1 MPFFYSQQPN
11 LCISPEPASLTRT
24 DSYHLSPLLALLIAA
39 ASLTPAW
46 GQSAANARAKAS
58 EPVRFTVAAPP
69 PEGENAY
76 CDIGNV
82 AKFGEKDG
90 PAELP
95 KTCYYTGL
103 DGTPSPG
110 RQIRVRANSDLAE
123 ALEGAKC
130 GDTLL
135 LAAGAS
141 FPIKQ
146 FPKKNCDDRHYI
158 TVRTDAPDSKLP
170 PEGTRISP
178 AWGGVAS
185 LNGRPPY
192 AQPATGAAKLMA
204 TIVVKP
210 EIGIE
215 FGDHYRFIG
224 IEWVPLEGRKIAR
237 LLFTNGGDHL
247 IFDRNWVHGTD
258 GVELAH
264 ALGIKDSSYVAVI
277 HSYFNSFTCTAGTGS
292 CTDATAIGGGN
303 GDLPTHALKIVD
315 NFLEASGE
323 NFLLGGAASTVRP
336 EDIEI
341 RRNHMFKPMF
351 WNPNSP
357 DHKEPTP
364 IVKNLF
370 ELKNAHRVLFEANY
384 LENSWGGFS
393 QVGPAIVLTPRN
405 NLNKIT
411 GEVTCPDCAVSDVTI
426 RYVWVRKVN
435 QVLQIANPMDKVK
448 PAPGNSYSIHDIV
461 AEGLGYP
468 ECGKACGGAL
478 NNLSGPRGGSPKD
491 STMHDVVVDHLTF
504 IPMTEPKDL
513 MIMGGPPQKDP
524 NDPPQ
529 MYNITWTNTI
539 ADVGRYAM
547 WPMGGTPEQNCS
559 SFPGATPKT
568 RIEACWKG
576 NSAFRGNVLAGGAGI
591 HGQKPDWPEGN
602 PIVDSLESVGFAKLN
617 HGLDGD
623 YHLASNS
630 KLKGKATDGRDPGA
644 DVDAVLAGTRGVR

>member
-1 MPFFYSQQPN
+1 MPFFYSPQPN
-11 LCISPEPASLTRT
+11 LLISAYR
-24 DSYHLSPLLALLIAA
+24 LSPLLALLIAT

-46 GQSAANARAKAS
+46 HQSAASARAKAT
-58 EPVRFTVAAPP
+58 EPARFTVAEPP

-76 CDIGNV
+76 CDKGNV
-82 AKFGEKDG
+82 AKFGAKDG

-110 RQIRVRANSDLAE
+110 RQIRVGANSDLAE
-123 ALEGAKC
+123 ALEGSKC

-146 FPKKNCDDRHYI
+146 FPKKNCDDQHYI
-158 TVRTDAPDSKLP
+158 TVRTDTSDTKLP

-178 AWGGVAS
+178 AWGGVAG
-185 LNGRPPY
+185 LPGRPTY

-204 TIVVKP
+204 TVVVKP
-210 EIGIE
+210 ETGVE

-224 IEWVPLEGRKIAR
+224 LEWVPLKGRKIAR
-237 LLFTNGGDHL
+237 LLFTNGADHL

-258 GVELAH
+258 GMELGH
-264 ALGIKDSSYVAVI
+264 GLGINGSPYIAVI
-277 HSYFNSFTCTAGTGS
+277 HSYFNSFTCTARTGS

-303 GDLPTHALKIVD
+303 GDLPTHTVKIVD
-315 NFLEASGE
+315 NFLESSGQ
-323 NFLLGGAASTVRP
+323 NIFLGGAAASVRP
-336 EDIEI
+336 EDFEI
-341 RRNHMFKPMF
+341 RRNHLFKPMF
-351 WNPNSP
+351 WNRSSP
-357 DHKEPTP
+357 DHQEPTP

-370 ELKNAHRVLFEANY
+370 ELKNARRLLFEANY

-405 NLNKIT
+405 NLNKVT
-411 GEVTCPDCAVSDVTI
+411 GQVTCPDCAVTDITI
-426 RYVWVRKVN
+426 RYIWVRKVN
-435 QVLQIANPMDKVK
+435 QVLQIANPMDKIK

-468 ECGKACGGAL
+468 ECGKACGGAQ
-478 NNLSGPRGGSPKD
+478 NQVAGPPGSAPKD
-491 STMHDVVVDHLTF
+491 STMHDVVVDHITF
-504 IPMTEPKDL
+504 IPMKEPKDL
-513 MIMGGPPQKDP
+513 MIMGGPPQTDP
-524 NDPPQ
+524 NDPPR
-529 MYNITWTNTI
+529 MYNIIWTNTI
-539 ADVGRYAM
+539 VDVGAYGV
-547 WPMGGTPEQNCS
+547 WPIGGTPEQNCS
-559 SFPGATPKT
+559 YFPGATPKT

-591 HGQKPDWPEGN
+591 HGQKPEWPEGN

-623 YHLASNS
+623 YHLAANS

-644 DVDAVLAGTRGVR
+644 DVDAVLAGIRGVR

>member
-1 MPFFYSQQPN
+1 MPFFHSPQPN
-11 LCISPEPASLTRT
+11 LRISAEPASLTR
-24 DSYHLSPLLALLIAA
+24 LSPLLALLIAI

-46 GQSAANARAKAS
+46 GQSAASARAKPT
-58 EPVRFTVAAPP
+58 EPARFTVAAPP

-76 CDIGNV
+76 CDKGDV
-82 AKFGEKDG
+82 AKFGAKDG

-110 RQIRVRANSDLAE
+110 KQIRVGANSDLAE
-123 ALEGAKC
+123 ALEGANC

-146 FPKKNCDDRHYI
+146 FPAKNCDDRHYI
-158 TVRTDAPDSKLP
+158 IVRTDTSDSKLP

-185 LNGRPPY
+185 LPGRPPY
-192 AQPATGAAKLMA
+192 AQPAGGAAKLMA

-210 EIGIE
+210 ETGVE

-258 GVELAH
+258 GIELGH
-264 ALGIKDSSYVAVI
+264 GLGIHGSPYVAVI
-277 HSYFNSFTCTAGTGS
+277 HSYFNSFTCTAGKGS

-303 GDLPTHALKIVD
+303 GDLPTHTVKIVD
-315 NFLEASGE
+315 NFLESSGQ
-323 NFLLGGAASTVRP
+323 NIFLGGAAASVRP
-336 EDIEI
+336 EDFEI
-341 RRNHMFKPMF
+341 RRNHLFKPTF
-351 WNPNSP
+351 WNRSSP
-357 DHKEPTP
+357 DHQEPTP

-370 ELKNAHRVLFEANY
+370 ELKNARRLLFEANY

-405 NLNKIT
+405 NVNKAT
-411 GEVTCPDCAVSDVTI
+411 GQVTCPDCAVTDVTI
-426 RYVWVRKVN
+426 RYIWVRKVN
-435 QVLQIANPMDKVK
+435 QVLQIANPMDRIK

-468 ECGKACGGAL
+468 ECGRACGGAL
-478 NNLSGPRGGSPKD
+478 NHLSGPIGGSPKD
-491 STMHDVVVDHLTF
+491 STMHDIVVDHITF
-504 IPMTEPKDL
+504 IPMKEPKDL
-513 MIMGGPPQKDP
+513 MILGGPPQADP
-524 NDPPQ
+524 NDQPR

-539 ADVGRYAM
+539 ADVGGYGM
-547 WPMGGTPEQNCS
+547 WPMGGSPEQNCS
-559 SFPGATPKT
+559 YFPGATPKT

-576 NSAFRGNVLAGGAGI
+576 NSAFLGNVLAGGAGI
-591 HGQKPDWPEGN
+591 RGQSPVWPEGN
-602 PIVDSLESVGFAKLN
+602 PIVGSLESVGFVNLN

-623 YHLASNS
+623 YHLAAKS

-644 DVDAVLAGTRGVR
+644 DVDAVLAGIRGVR

>member
-1 MPFFYSQQPN
+1 MSFFHSPQPS
-11 LCISPEPASLTRT
+11 LRISAKPAFLIRT
-24 DSYHLSPLLALLIAA
+24 ELYRLSTLLALLIATA
-39 ASLTPAW
+39 WATPAW
-46 GQSAANARAKAS
+46 GQSAASAKGKAA

-76 CDIGNV
+76 CDKGNV

-110 RQIRVRANSDLAE
+110 KQNRVGANSDLTE

-146 FPKKNCDDRHYI
+146 FPRKNCDDRHYI
-158 TVRTDAPDSKLP
+158 TVRTDTPDSKLP

-178 AWGGVAS
+178 AWGGIAT
-185 LNGRPPY
+185 LPGRPPY
-192 AQPATGAAKLMA
+192 AQPAGGAAKLMA

-210 EIGIE
+210 EIGVE

-224 IEWVPLEGRKIAR
+224 IEWVPLEGRKIGR

-258 GVELAH
+258 GAELGH
-264 ALGIKDSSYVAVI
+264 GLGIKGSAYVAVI
-277 HSYFNSFTCTAGTGS
+277 HSYFNSFTCTAGRGS
-292 CTDATAIGGGN
+292 CTDATAVGGGN
-303 GDLPTHALKIVD
+303 GDLPTHTLKIVD
-315 NFLEASGE
+315 NFLESSGQ
-323 NFLLGGAASTVRP
+323 NVFLGGAAASVRP

-351 WNPNSP
+351 WNRNSP
-357 DHKEPTP
+357 DYKEPTP

-370 ELKNAHRVLFEANY
+370 ELKNARRVLFEANY

-411 GEVTCPDCAVSDVTI
+411 GEVKCPDCAVTDVTI
-426 RYVWVRKVN
+426 RYVWIRRVN

-478 NNLSGPRGGSPKD
+478 NHLSGPVGGSPKD
-491 STMHDVVVDHLTF
+491 STMHDVVIDHITF
-504 IPMTEPKDL
+504 VSMKETKDIAIL
-513 MIMGGPPQKDP
+513 GGPPQSDP
-524 NDPPQ
+524 NEPPR

-539 ADVGRYAM
+539 ADAGQYGM
-547 WPMGGTPEQNCS
+547 WPLGGTPEENCS
-559 SFPGATPKT
+559 YFPGATPKT

-576 NSAFRGNVLAGGAGI
+576 HSAFRGNVLAGGDSI
-591 HGQKPDWPEGN
+591 RGQKPEWPEGN
-602 PIVDSLESVGFAKLN
+602 PIVDSLESVGFVKLN

-623 YHLASNS
+623 YHLAANS

-644 DVDAVLAGTRGVR
+644 DVDAVLSGIRGVR

>member
-1 MPFFYSQQPN
+1 MATGATITSEWAALTREQLATAVIPAPTSTPWTPPLREWNNVTASAGRSRAGPHSVFFPRSTRNFLRGIILLTASRHALFRSSPARQTAVSTEEIMPFFYSLQPN
-11 LCISPEPASLTRT
+11 LCITAEPASLTRT
-24 DSYHLSPLLALLIAA
+24 KSYHLGPLLALLMAA

-46 GQSAANARAKAS
+46 GQSAASGSARPKAAD
-58 EPVRFTVAAPP
+58 PTRFTVAAPP
-69 PEGENAY
+69 PESENAY
-76 CDIGNV
+76 CDKGNV
-82 AKFGEKDG
+82 AKFGAKDG

-110 RQIRVRANSDLAE
+110 RQIHVRANSDLAE

-158 TVRTDAPDSKLP
+158 TVRTETPDSKLP

-178 AWGGVAS
+178 AWGGVAI
-185 LNGRPPY
+185 LPGRPPY

-210 EIGIE
+210 EIGVE

-224 IEWVPLEGRKIAR
+224 IEWIPIEGRKIAR

-264 ALGIKDSSYVAVI
+264 AFGIKDSSYVAVI

-303 GDLPTHALKIVD
+303 GDLSTHALKIVD

-323 NFLLGGAASTVRP
+323 NFLLGGATSSVVP

-341 RRNHMFKPMF
+341 RRNNMFKRMF

-357 DHKEPTP
+357 D
-364 IVKNLF
+364 
-370 ELKNAHRVLFEANY
+370 
-384 LENSWGGFS
+384 
-393 QVGPAIVLTPRN
+393 
-405 NLNKIT
+405 
-411 GEVTCPDCAVSDVTI
+411 
-426 RYVWVRKVN
+426 
-435 QVLQIANPMDKVK
+435 
-448 PAPGNSYSIHDIV
+448 
-461 AEGLGYP
+461 
-468 ECGKACGGAL
+468 
-478 NNLSGPRGGSPKD
+478 
-491 STMHDVVVDHLTF
+491 
-504 IPMTEPKDL
+504 
-513 MIMGGPPQKDP
+513 
-524 NDPPQ
+524 
-529 MYNITWTNTI
+529 
-539 ADVGRYAM
+539 
-547 WPMGGTPEQNCS
+547 
-559 SFPGATPKT
+559 
-568 RIEACWKG
+568 
-576 NSAFRGNVLAGGAGI
+576 
-591 HGQKPDWPEGN
+591 
-602 PIVDSLESVGFAKLN
+602 
-617 HGLDGD
+617 
-623 YHLASNS
+623 
-630 KLKGKATDGRDPGA
+630 
-644 DVDAVLAGTRGVR
+644 

>member
-1 MPFFYSQQPN
+1 MIFFRQPD
-11 LCISPEPASLTRT
+11 LRTSAEPASLACAQTYR
-24 DSYHLSPLLALLIAA
+24 LRLLLALVIATSALTPGWGPPA
-39 ASLTPAW
+39 AS
-46 GQSAANARAKAS
+46 AKAKGA
-58 EPVRFTVAAPP
+58 EPIRFTVAVTP

-76 CDIGNV
+76 CDKGNV
-82 AKFGEKDG
+82 AKFGDKDG

-110 RQIRVRANSDLAE
+110 KQIRVAANSDLAE
-123 ALEGAKC
+123 ALEGVHC

-141 FPIKQ
+141 FPIKE

-158 TVRTDAPDSKLP
+158 TVRTDTSDAKLP

-178 AWGGVAS
+178 AWAGVAS
-185 LNGRPPY
+185 LPGRPPY
-192 AQPATGAAKLMA
+192 TQPAGGAAKLMA

-210 EIGIE
+210 EGGVE

-237 LLFTNGGDHL
+237 MLFTNGADHL

-258 GVELAH
+258 GIELGH
-264 ALGIKDSSYVAVI
+264 GLGINGSPYVAVI
-277 HSYFNSFTCTAGTGS
+277 HSYFNSFTCTARTGS

-303 GDLPTHALKIVD
+303 GDQPTHTVKIVD
-315 NFLEASGE
+315 NFLESSGQ
-323 NFLLGGAASTVRP
+323 NIFLGGAAASVRP
-336 EDIEI
+336 EDFEI
-341 RRNHMFKPMF
+341 RRNHLFKPMF
-351 WNPNSP
+351 WNRISP
-357 DHKEPTP
+357 DYHDPTP

-370 ELKNAHRVLFEANY
+370 ELKNAHRLLFEANY

-405 NLNKIT
+405 NLNKRT
-411 GEVTCPDCAVSDVTI
+411 GQVTCPECAVTDVTI

-435 QVLQIANPMDKVK
+435 QVLQIANPMDKIK

-468 ECGKACGGAL
+468 ECGKACGGAQTQL
-478 NNLSGPRGGSPKD
+478 AGPVGNSPKE
-491 STMHDVVVDHLTF
+491 STMHDVVVDHVTF
-504 IPMTEPKDL
+504 IPMKEPKDL
-513 MIMGGPPQKDP
+513 MVMGGPPQTDP
-524 NDPPQ
+524 NDPPR
-529 MYNITWTNTI
+529 MYNITWTNSI
-539 ADVGRYAM
+539 ADVGKWGM
-547 WPMGGTPEQNCS
+547 WPVGGTPEQNCS
-559 SFPGATPKT
+559 YFPGATPKA

-576 NSAFRGNVLAGGAGI
+576 NSAFLGNVLAGAASIG
-591 HGQKPDWPEGN
+591 GQPPVWPEGN
-602 PIVDSLESVGFAKLN
+602 SIVGSLESIGFVNLN

-623 YHLASNS
+623 YHLSAKS

-644 DVDAVLAGTRGVR
+644 DVDAVLAGIRGVR

>member
-1 MPFFYSQQPN
+1 MPLFHSPQPQ
-11 LCISPEPASLTRT
+11 LRISAEPAFLTRT
-24 DSYHLSPLLALLIAA
+24 ESCGRSPLLALLIAIAALTPVGDRSA
-39 ASLTPAW
+39 ASA
-46 GQSAANARAKAS
+46 SAKAT
-58 EPVRFTVAAPP
+58 EPTRFTVAAPP

-76 CDIGNV
+76 CDKGNV
-82 AKFGEKDG
+82 ARFGAKDG

-110 RQIRVRANSDLAE
+110 KQIRVAANSDLTE
-123 ALEGAKC
+123 AMEGAKC

-135 LAAGAS
+135 LAAGAL

-146 FPKKNCDDRHYI
+146 FPKKNCDDGHYI
-158 TVRTDAPDSKLP
+158 TVRTDTPDAKLP

-185 LNGRPPY
+185 LPGRPAY
-192 AQPATGAAKLMA
+192 AQPAAGAAKLMA
-204 TIVVKP
+204 TIVVKA
-210 EIGIE
+210 EIGAE
-215 FGDHYRFIG
+215 LGDHCRFIG

-237 LLFTNGGDHL
+237 LIFTNGTNHVIL
-247 IFDRNWVHGTD
+247 DRNWVHGTD
-258 GVELAH
+258 GAELGH
-264 ALGIKDSSYVAVI
+264 GFGIKDSSYVAVI
-277 HSYFNSFTCTAGTGS
+277 HSYFSGFTCTAGTGS

-303 GDLPTHALKIVD
+303 GDLPTHTLKIVD

-323 NFLLGGAASTVRP
+323 NILFGGAPSTVRP

-341 RRNHMFKPMF
+341 RRNHLFKPMF
-351 WNPNSP
+351 WNRNSP
-357 DHKEPTP
+357 DHREPTP

-370 ELKNAHRVLFEANY
+370 ELKNGHRVLFEANY

-393 QVGPAIVLTPRN
+393 QVGPAILLTPRN
-405 NLNKIT
+405 NLNRIT
-411 GEVTCPDCAVSDVTI
+411 GEVLCPDCAVTDVTI

-435 QVLQIANPMDKVK
+435 QVLQIAIPMDKIK
-448 PAPGNSYSIHDIV
+448 PASGNSYSIHDLV

-478 NNLSGPRGGSPKD
+478 NHLSGPPGTAPKD
-491 STMHDVVVDHLTF
+491 STMYGVAVDHITF
-504 IPMTEPKDL
+504 VSMKRPNDL
-513 MIMGGPPQKDP
+513 MIMGGPPQGDSS
-524 NDPPQ
+524 DPPR

-539 ADVGRYAM
+539 ADVGAYGM

-559 SFPGATPKT
+559 SFRGATPKS

-576 NSAFRGNVLAGGAGI
+576 NSAFLGNVLAGGTGI
-591 HGQKPDWPEGN
+591 HGQPPVWPEGN
-602 PIVDSLESVGFAKLN
+602 PITDSLESVGFVNLN

-623 YHLASNS
+623 YHLAAKS

-644 DVDAVLAGTRGVR
+644 DVDAVLAGIHGVR

>member
-1 MPFFYSQQPN
+1 MAYR
-11 LCISPEPASLTRT
+11 LR
-24 DSYHLSPLLALLIAA
+24 PLLALLIAIV
-39 ASLTPAW
+39 SLTPAW
-46 GQSAANARAKAS
+46 GQSAAGAKAKAAES
-58 EPVRFTVAAPP
+58 VRFTVAAPP

-76 CDIGNV
+76 CDKGDV
-82 AKFGEKDG
+82 AKFGAKDG

-95 KTCYYTGL
+95 QTCYYTGL

-110 RQIRVRANSDLAE
+110 RQIRLRANSDLAE
-123 ALEGAKC
+123 AVEGAKC
-130 GDTLL
+130 GDTLF

-146 FPKKNCDDRHYI
+146 FPRKNCDDRHYI
-158 TVRTDAPDSKLP
+158 TVRTDTPDSKLP

-185 LNGRPPY
+185 LPGRPPF

-210 EIGIE
+210 ETGVE

-258 GVELAH
+258 GTELGH
-264 ALGIKDSSYVAVI
+264 GLGINGSPYVAVI
-277 HSYFNSFTCTAGTGS
+277 HSYFNSFTCTARTGT

-303 GDLPTHALKIVD
+303 GDLPTHTVKIVD
-315 NFLEASGE
+315 NFLESSGQ
-323 NFLLGGAASTVRP
+323 NLFLGGAAASVRP
-336 EDIEI
+336 EDFEI
-341 RRNHMFKPMF
+341 RRNHLFKPMF
-351 WNPNSP
+351 WNRGSP
-357 DHKEPTP
+357 DHQEPTP

-370 ELKNAHRVLFEANY
+370 ELKNAHRLLFEANY
-384 LENSWGGFS
+384 LENSWAGFS

-411 GEVTCPDCAVSDVTI
+411 GKVTCPDCAVTDVTI

-435 QVLQIANPMDKVK
+435 QVLQISNPMDKIK

-468 ECGKACGGAL
+468 ECGQGCGGAQ
-478 NNLSGPRGGSPKD
+478 NLLGGPPGDAPKD
-491 STMHDVVVDHLTF
+491 STMHDVVVDHITF
-504 IPMTEPKDL
+504 IPMKEPKDL
-513 MIMGGPPQKDP
+513 AILGGPPQKDP
-524 NDPPQ
+524 NDPPR

-539 ADVGRYAM
+539 ADVGAWGL
-547 WPMGGTPEQNCS
+547 WPMGGDTERNCS
-559 SFPGATPKT
+559 YFPGATPKT

-591 HGQKPDWPEGN
+591 HGQKPEWPAGN
-602 PIVDSLESVGFAKLN
+602 PIVDSLESVGFVKLN

-623 YHLASNS
+623 YHLAAHS

-644 DVDAVLAGTRGVR
+644 DVDAVLAGIRGVR

>member
-1 MPFFYSQQPN
+1 MPFFYSPPPR
-11 LCISPEPASLTRT
+11 LRVCAEPASPARPAP
-24 DSYHLSPLLALLIAA
+24 YGLSSLVALLVAT
-39 ASLTPAW
+39 ASLTSAW
-46 GQSAANARAKAS
+46 GQSASHTRAKTT
-58 EPVRFTVAAPP
+58 EPAQFTVAAPP

-76 CDIGNV
+76 CDKGNV

-110 RQIRVRANSDLAE
+110 RQIRVKASSDLAE
-123 ALEGAKC
+123 ALDGAKC
-130 GDTLL
+130 GDTLS

-158 TVRTDAPDSKLP
+158 TVRTDTPDSKLP

-185 LNGRPPY
+185 LPGRPPY
-192 AQPATGAAKLMA
+192 AQPAGGAAKLMA
-204 TIVVKP
+204 TVVVKP
-210 EIGIE
+210 ETGVE

-237 LLFTNGGDHL
+237 LLFTNGADHL
-247 IFDRNWVHGTD
+247 IFDRNWAHGAD
-258 GVELAH
+258 GMELGH
-264 ALGIKDSSYVAVI
+264 GLGINGSPFIAVI
-277 HSYFNSFTCTAGTGS
+277 HSYFNSFTCTAKTGS
-292 CTDATAIGGGN
+292 CTDATAVGGGN
-303 GDLPTHALKIVD
+303 GDLPTHTVKIVD
-315 NFLEASGE
+315 NFLESSGQ
-323 NFLLGGAASTVRP
+323 NIFLGGAAASVRP
-336 EDIEI
+336 EDFEI
-341 RRNHMFKPMF
+341 RRNHLFKPMF
-351 WNPNSP
+351 WNRTSP
-357 DHKEPTP
+357 DHQEPTP

-370 ELKNAHRVLFEANY
+370 ELKNARRLLFEANY

-411 GEVTCPDCAVSDVTI
+411 GQVTCPECAVTDVTI

-435 QVLQIANPMDKVK
+435 QVLQIANPMDKIK

-468 ECGKACGGAL
+468 ECGKACGGAQNQL
-478 NNLSGPRGGSPKD
+478 AGPPGSAPKD
-491 STMHDVVVDHLTF
+491 STMHDIVVDHITF
-504 IPMTEPKDL
+504 IPMKEPKDL
-513 MIMGGPPQKDP
+513 MIMGGPPQTDP
-524 NDPPQ
+524 NDPPR

-539 ADVGRYAM
+539 ADVGAYGV
-547 WPMGGTPEQNCS
+547 WPLGGTPEQNCS
-559 SFPGATPKT
+559 YFPGATPKT

-576 NSAFRGNVLAGGAGI
+576 NSAFRGNVLAGGASI
-591 HGQKPDWPEGN
+591 RGQKPEWPEGN

-623 YHLASNS
+623 YHLAANS

-644 DVDAVLAGTRGVR
+644 DVDAVLAGIRGVR